1 MNILLQ
7 PKAPRLKVHT
17 HQSSFFGSLLR
28 GGRRTVKY
36 LTVFV
41 HDPRSRTS
49 FFFSPFPKFYLDDP
63 DLSPIQIF
71 STSWF
76 QVPAPDGLSLPLP
89 LSFQFLCLIMF
100 LVSPQS
106 DLVVSLKGTRG
117 HGGPSET
124 GDRKRG
130 AGARGGDNRPFVEE
144 LSKPE
149 VPSQQLALCTGNL
162 GCRIV
167 CCVCW
172 RVGRVAFLFV
182 NQFVSHSIKHS
193 GQTG

>member
-1 MNILLQ
+1 
-7 PKAPRLKVHT
+7 
-17 HQSSFFGSLLR
+17 
-28 GGRRTVKY
+28 
-36 LTVFV
+36 
-41 HDPRSRTS
+41 
-49 FFFSPFPKFYLDDP
+49 
-63 DLSPIQIF
+63 
-71 STSWF
+71 
-76 QVPAPDGLSLPLP
+76 
-89 LSFQFLCLIMF
+89 MF
-100 LVSPQS
+100 LVSSQS

-117 HGGPSET
+117 HAGPSET

-193 GQTG
+193 GQTGRVMALTLLSRQLLLNIQSRLNLPSLTHTVTHGPPLLSPRHAFVPQIYFQLLEIKAVASAVS

>member
-1 MNILLQ
+1 MHLGCRDLLG
-7 PKAPRLKVHT
+7 P
-17 HQSSFFGSLLR
+17 
-28 GGRRTVKY
+28 
-36 LTVFV
+36 
-41 HDPRSRTS
+41 
-49 FFFSPFPKFYLDDP
+49 FSP
-63 DLSPIQIF
+63 
-71 STSWF
+71 
-76 QVPAPDGLSLPLP
+76 VAP
-89 LSFQFLCLIMF
+89 SFQFLRLDLATKRF
-100 LVSPQS
+100 LSFRA
-106 DLVVSLKGTRG
+106 LKGTRG
-117 HGGPSET
+117 HAGPTGT

-162 GCRIV
+162 GCRTV

-182 NQFVSHSIKHS
+182 NQFLSHSIKHS